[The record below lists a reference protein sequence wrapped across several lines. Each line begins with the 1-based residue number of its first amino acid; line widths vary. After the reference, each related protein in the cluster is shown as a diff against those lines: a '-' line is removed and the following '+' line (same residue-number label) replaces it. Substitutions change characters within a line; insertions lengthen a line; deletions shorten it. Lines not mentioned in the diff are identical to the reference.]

1 MPKLER
7 NFFGGYYEQPA
18 ATWRIFYGCEMYHA
32 SDAPGR
38 YIGLDG
44 EEKVLA
50 YIPMCKDDLP
60 DTMGRNCETCDFSLL
75 SADADQLPPII
86 TAIASGDQDAI
97 DAALLS
103 LAPAIRALV
112 AADLAAGLS
121 AWEIAELRGGV
132 IVPEFLG
139 FTLAEALSWRDDIY
153 QPTTDE
159 DGNEI
164 SNLQRCSLEAL

>member
-1 MPKLER
+1 MPALER
-7 NFFGGYYEQPA
+7 NFFGAYYA
-18 ATWRIFYGCEMYHA
+18 AH
-32 SDAPGR
+32 SDAWRNFHGIELLHA
-38 YIGLDG
+38 YDCGQWVEDG
-44 EEKVLA
+44 QEYTLTFA
-50 YIPMCKDDLP
+50 QMSKDDLP
-60 DTMGRNCETCDFSLL
+60 DTFGRNCEMCDFSLL

-112 AADLAAGLS
+112 QHDIETGLS

-139 FTLAEALSWRDDIY
+139 FTLADVLLWRPDIY
-153 QPTTDE
+153 QPTIDD

-164 SNLQRCSLEAL
+164 SNLQRCSLEG